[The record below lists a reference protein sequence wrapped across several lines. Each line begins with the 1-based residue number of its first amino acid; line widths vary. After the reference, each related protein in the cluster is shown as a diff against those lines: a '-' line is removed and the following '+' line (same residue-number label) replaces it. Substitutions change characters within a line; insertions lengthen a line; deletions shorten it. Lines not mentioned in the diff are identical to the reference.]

1 MCSAKTEAVNF
12 LSVPCRGWRCASQ
25 RNSDNFPPF
34 HSMTEKTDGTLSLPR
49 GHTSRPGQLAGVFG
63 CREGGRPEEDPE
75 AFVLAPKHGAIAQHP
90 SHLPVVAWKRR
101 KQQIGEAPPKA
112 CHHLFQA
119 KYPMCGTAPSS
130 AHTPTTLSSSP
141 RFLPPV
147 DAARSSQPAS
157 KQAGQSLPDRVLARG
172 GGAAYQRSG
181 SGSLRLRAERPGET
195 AYGHNVSATTTARR
209 DATQRGT
216 AHRAAVAAP
225 AAAASFECRACPSAH
240 VHPVRY
246 RAGKPWAIMDMCVC
260 VSSPGTCRGDPYP

>member
-1 MCSAKTEAVNF
+1 
-12 LSVPCRGWRCASQ
+12 
-25 RNSDNFPPF
+25 
-34 HSMTEKTDGTLSLPR
+34 
-49 GHTSRPGQLAGVFG
+49 
-63 CREGGRPEEDPE
+63 
-75 AFVLAPKHGAIAQHP
+75 VLTPKHGAITQHP
-90 SHLPVVAWKRR
+90 SHLSVVAWKRN
-101 KQQIGEAPPKA
+101 KQQIGEAPRRAIASSRQSTRGAEPPIIGSHSQPR
-112 CHHLFQA
+112 CHHL
-119 KYPMCGTAPSS
+119 PG
-130 AHTPTTLSSSP
+130 SSS
-141 RFLPPV
+141 R
-147 DAARSSQPAS
+147 ARRSEQPSQPAS

-260 VSSPGTCRGDPYP
+260 VCVSSPGTCRGDPYP